1 MSVDV
6 SRRHPMELFV
16 AQCGEHLGKSLAQ
29 RVDLAVYE
37 HARVDGDALR
47 RGQVGRTDERVQR
60 TLPAVKQ
67 IPEQPLRLGE
77 VHPSTS
83 SSIARALRLSSSRRS
98 SSGT

>member
-16 AQCGEHLGKSLAQ
+16 AQRGEHFGKGLAQ
-29 RVDLAVYE
+29 RIDLPVHE

-47 RGQVGRTDERVQR
+47 RGQVGRTDESVQR
-60 TLPAVKQ
+60 TVPAVKQ

-83 SSIARALRLSSSRRS
+83 VSTSRARRLSSSSRS